1 MAEVKYTKEHES
13 IKVEGNVIT
22 VGITDYAKDALGDLV
37 FIQLPEK
44 GAKFAKGKDFAV
56 VESVKIAS
64 EIYTPISGEI
74 VEVNTAMNDNV
85 DLLKE
90 SIDNGGWIAKIKVD
104 NTAELAEL
112 MTEAQYK
119 DYLKTLG

>member
-13 IKVEGNVIT
+13 IQVEGNVIT
-22 VGITDYAKDALGDLV
+22 IGITDYAKDALGDLV

-44 GAKFAKGKDFAV
+44 GMKLAKGKDFAV

-64 EIYTPISGEI
+64 EIYTPIAGEV
-74 VEVNTAMNDNV
+74 VEVNTALNDNV
-85 DLLKE
+85 DQLKE
-90 SIDNGGWIAKIKVD
+90 PLEQGWIAKIKVD
-104 NTAELAEL
+104 DTSELSEL
-112 MTEAQYK
+112 MSESEYK